1 MEVFMSRLKT
11 FAKYVVWIILFLILS
26 DILIYYG
33 VNSTY
38 KDIKNKT

>member
-1 MEVFMSRLKT
+1 MSRMKT
-11 FAKYVVWIILFLILS
+11 FAKYVIWIILFWILS

-38 KDIKNKT
+38 KELKNKN